1 MIEAESKVAAKQLKT
16 GSLATPFVKWAGG
29 KGQLLQQYEPLFPIT
44 FRDYFEPFVGGG
56 AVFFFLHSQGRL
68 RGGATLSDSNEELMN
83 CYRVIRDHVDELV
96 EKLWEHDAQK
106 MDKDYYYKVRKWD
119 RDGRIEN
126 MSAAERAARTIFLN
140 RTCYNGLYRVN
151 SKGQFNVP
159 YGRYKNPTVCDE
171 QNLRA
176 ASQALQGVDLYTED
190 FERCLKRVKPGD
202 FVYFDPPYHPLSATS
217 SFTSYTKEDFGE
229 EEQRRLARVFQKLEQ
244 RGCKVMLSNS
254 DTPLVW
260 KLYEDYRIGRVEANR
275 AISCKASTRKG
286 VTELVILNY

>member
-1 MIEAESKVAAKQLKT
+1 MVETKINARPKQSRM
-16 GSLATPFVKWAGG
+16 GAIATPFVKWAGG
-29 KGQLLQQYEPLFPIT
+29 KSQLLLQYEPLFPIT
-44 FRDYFEPFVGGG
+44 FNDYFEPFVGGG

-68 RGGATLSDSNEELMN
+68 GGKATLSDSNEELMN
-83 CYRVIRDHVDELV
+83 CYRVIRDRVHELV

-126 MSAAERAARTIFLN
+126 MSAVERAARTIFLN

-176 ASQALQGVDLYTED
+176 ASQALQGVELYTED
-190 FERCLKRVKPGD
+190 FENCLEGVKPGD
-202 FVYFDPPYHPLSATS
+202 FVYLDPPYHPLSATS

-229 EEQRRLARVFQKLEQ
+229 EEQRRLARAFQEIDK

-260 KLYEDYRIGRVEANR
+260 ELYEDYRIGVVEANR

-286 VTELVILNY
+286 VTELVIFNY

>member
-1 MIEAESKVAAKQLKT
+1 MVDTKSQVVAKQLKT

-29 KGQLLQQYEPLFPIT
+29 KGQLLLQYEPLFPIT
-44 FRDYFEPFVGGG
+44 INDYFEPFVGGG

-68 RGGATLSDSNEELMN
+68 GGKAALSDFNEELMN
-83 CYRVIRDHVDELV
+83 CYRVIRDRAEELV

-119 RDGRIEN
+119 RDGRIERK
-126 MSAAERAARTIFLN
+126 SAVERAARTMFLN
-140 RTCYNGLYRVN
+140 KTCYNGLYRVN

-171 QNLRA
+171 SNLRA
-176 ASQALQGVDLYTED
+176 VSQALQGVELDTED
-190 FERCLKRVKPGD
+190 FEKCLERAKAGD

-229 EEQRRLARVFQKLEQ
+229 EEQRRLARVFQELDE

-260 KLYEDYRIGRVEANR
+260 DLYQDYRIGVVTSNR
-275 AISCKASTRKG
+275 SVSGKPSTRKG
-286 VTELVILNY
+286 ISEMVILNY